1 MKMAEAILF
10 DLDGTLFDDRQ
21 YIRGGLRHAG
31 SVLAA
36 RTGVD
41 LTDEL
46 LDAYFERGCTEST
59 FDTVLAEH
67 GLSTELVP
75 TLVAAYH
82 DNDADLW
89 PFPDAV
95 STLDALADTHQLG
108 VITGGTNGREKLDRL
123 DITDYFEVISV
134 TAEQNTSKR
143 RSSVF
148 ESALDAVDVSP
159 TAAVYVGDRPA
170 LDFPQPN
177 RLGMTTVR
185 TTTGRYATAD
195 ATGDARPDYTV
206 DGVDELP
213 ALVDV

>member
-1 MKMAEAILF
+1 MAESILF

-31 SVLAA
+31 TVLAA

-46 LDAYFERGCTEST
+46 LDAYFERGCMEST
-59 FDTVLAEH
+59 FDTVLDEH

-82 DNDADLW
+82 DNETDLW
-89 PFPDAV
+89 PLPDAV
-95 STLDALADTHQLG
+95 STLDALAGTHKLG

-123 DITDYFEVISV
+123 GLADYFEVISV
-134 TAEQNTSKR
+134 TAEQDTSKR
-143 RSSVF
+143 RPAVF
-148 ESALDAVDVSP
+148 ESALNVLDTSP
-159 TAAVYVGDRPA
+159 TAAVYVGDRPG

-185 TTTGRYATAD
+185 ITRGRYADVD
-195 ATGDARPDYTV
+195 ATGDAQPDDTV
-206 DGVDELP
+206 DGLDELP
-213 ALVDV
+213 ALADV